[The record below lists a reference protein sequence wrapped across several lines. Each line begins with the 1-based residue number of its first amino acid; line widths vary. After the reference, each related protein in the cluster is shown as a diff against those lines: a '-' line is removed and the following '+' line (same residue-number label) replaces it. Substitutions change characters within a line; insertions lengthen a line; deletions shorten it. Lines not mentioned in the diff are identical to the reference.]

1 MSRIVRRVLAAS
13 VALFVIA
20 TPLLYYRYTL
30 TTGKRLRVVEPGRFY
45 RSGQMTVAGFADTL
59 TRLKIRTVIN
69 VQNEFPDPDLRR
81 GFLDWRTT
89 KESDLCREM
98 GVRYVL
104 LEPDLVSRRNVPSQK
119 PQVIP

>member
-1 MSRIVRRVLAAS
+1 MSRVVRGVLAAS
-13 VALFVIA
+13 VALFVVA

-59 TRLKIRTVIN
+59 ARLKIRTVIN

-81 GFLDWRTT
+81 GFLDGGTVP
-89 KESDLCREM
+89 ESEFCRRL
-98 GVRYVL
+98 GVRYVFL
-104 LEPDLVSRRNVPSQK
+104 
-119 PQVIP
+119 